1 MRRYIAEGLS
11 RYIKDK
17 HYPWHMPGHKR
28 KKPDKKYDTDNMLE
42 AIMQFDV
49 TEVTGTDDLHH
60 PEEMIKKSMDELT
73 NVYGTYK
80 SFYLVNGSTCG
91 IMTAIT
97 ASYHM
102 TDMKCTNIIIAHNCH
117 KSVYNTVNLLGLKSI
132 YIDVDKISDD
142 IYGSVNPSEVEK
154 LCAQNEKICAVV
166 ITSPTYEGIISDVA
180 AISAVTKK
188 YGIPLIVDEAHGAH
202 LPFIDELPSS
212 AIHEGAD
219 MVIQSLHK
227 TLPAMTQ
234 TAILHLTDKCFEESI
249 KKYLS
254 VYMSS
259 SPSYPMLCSMEYAIA
274 WTAEG
279 NHQNYIKSLMEFRK
293 KCTEFKNI
301 KLLDNND
308 NKKIYDYDSTRIVFC
323 ITEEDNHNNIS
334 GKMLADILEQESS
347 VVSEMS
353 GMRHIVLISSVYDDK
368 EDFQVLYD
376 ALKKADLRISEK
388 KEKNIYTG
396 DDKKGE
402 MVIGEIDRLVGKK
415 SEGDI
420 YIYPPG
426 IPIVAAGAVVDDEAV
441 KLLKEYAAEGR
452 KIYGL

>member
-42 AIMQFDV
+42 TIMQFDV
-49 TEVTGTDDLHH
+49 TEVPGTDDLHH
-60 PEEMIKKSMDELT
+60 PDEMIKKSLDELA

-117 KSVYNTVNLLGLKSI
+117 KAVYNTVNLLGLKSI

-142 IYGSVNPSEVEK
+142 IYGSVNPYEVEK

-166 ITSPTYEGIISDVA
+166 ITSPTYEGIVSDIA
-180 AISAVTKK
+180 AISEVTKK

-234 TAILHLTDKCFEESI
+234 TAILHLTNKCFEKTI

-259 SPSYPMLCSMEYAIA
+259 SPSYPMLCSMEYSIA
-274 WTAEG
+274 WTAQES
-279 NHQNYIKSLMEFRK
+279 HRNYINALMEFRR
-293 KCTEFKNI
+293 KCTELKNI

-308 NKKIYDYDSTRIVFC
+308 NNKIYDYDSTRIVFYV
-323 ITEEDNHNNIS
+323 TEVNNNIS
-334 GKMLADILEQESS
+334 GKMLADILEQEGNI
-347 VVSEMS
+347 VSEMS
-353 GMRHIVLISSVYDDK
+353 GMRHVVLISSVYDDK

-376 ALKKADLRISEK
+376 ALKKADLRISEI
-388 KEKNIYTG
+388 KEKKIYTG